1 MSKPPTRSGPPRR
14 PSKAG
19 GPARPPRDGAP
30 RRPRP
35 PSDSRA
41 DERAIDGPRAGERA
55 GERRAARPDRE
66 RPPRERTPRE
76 RPPRERTP
84 RERTADERPGK
95 PVGERR
101 PYPGRRPDGDERP
114 SRRADGRP
122 SRRTDERPARSDER
136 PARRAESS
144 VAPATHR
151 TGAPQR
157 IAKLLA
163 RAGVGSR
170 RDIERMIEEGR
181 IAVSGTV
188 LTSPALN
195 LTSLAAVTVDGNPV
209 AVTSATRL
217 YRFYKPTGCLTTAR
231 DPKGRAT
238 IYDLLPK
245 DLPRLV
251 TIGRLDMNTEGLLL
265 LTNDGELKRAMEL
278 PANALVRRYRVRVF
292 GNVNARSLEALAEGV
307 TIEGVRYGS
316 INADIEHKSGAY
328 AWLVIN
334 ITEGKNR
341 EVRKVMEHIGLQ
353 VARLIRV
360 GYGPFEL
367 EDLPVRGVEQVPDD
381 LVSRLRSRLPAK

>member
-1 MSKPPTRSGPPRR
+1 MTKPPRRSGPPRR

-19 GPARPPRDGAP
+19 GPARPPSDGKPQRP
-30 RRPRP
+30 RRP
-35 PSDSRA
+35 A
-41 DERAIDGPRAGERA
+41 DHDRVSDGPRAAERA
-55 GERRAARPDRE
+55 GERGTGRPV
-66 RPPRERTPRE
+66 RERTPM
-76 RPPRERTP
+76 ERTP
-84 RERTADERPGK
+84 MERSANERTGK
-95 PVGERR
+95 PGERGPR
-101 PYPGRRPDGDERP
+101 PGRRFEADDRP
-114 SRRADGRP
+114 SRRTDGRP
-122 SRRTDERPARSDER
+122 SRRTDERPTRRS
-136 PARRAESS
+136 ESS
-144 VAPATHR
+144 AAPAAHR
-151 TGAPQR
+151 PGAPQR

-170 RDIERMIEEGR
+170 RDIERMIAEGR
-181 IAVSGTV
+181 VSVAGTV

-195 LTSLAAVTVDGNPV
+195 LTSLAEVTLDGNPV
-209 AVTSATRL
+209 AAASATRL
-217 YRFYKPTGCLTTAR
+217 YFFHKPTGCLTTAR

-251 TIGRLDMNTEGLLL
+251 TIGRLDMNTEGLLM

-278 PANALVRRYRVRVF
+278 PANALIRRYRVRVF
-292 GNVNARSLEALAEGV
+292 GSVNARSLEALAEGV

-328 AWLVIN
+328 AWLVIT

-341 EVRKVMEHIGLQ
+341 EVRKVLEHLGLK

-367 EDLPVRGVEQVPDD
+367 GELPVRGVDQVPDD
-381 LVSRLRSRLPAK
+381 IVSRFRSRLPGK

>member
-1 MSKPPTRSGPPRR
+1 MGQR
-14 PSKAG
+14 PV
-19 GPARPPRDGAP
+19 R
-30 RRPRP
+30 
-35 PSDSRA
+35 RA
-41 DERAIDGPRAGERA
+41 D
-55 GERRAARPDRE
+55 
-66 RPPRERTPRE
+66 T
-76 RPPRERTP
+76 
-84 RERTADERPGK
+84 
-95 PVGERR
+95 
-101 PYPGRRPDGDERP
+101 DERP

-122 SRRTDERPARSDER
+122 SRRHDERPSRHPDER
-136 PARRAESS
+136 PTRRSEGPAT
-144 VAPATHR
+144 PATHR

-170 RDIERMIEEGR
+170 RDIERMIAEGR
-181 IAVSGTV
+181 VAVAGTV

-195 LTSLAAVTVDGNPV
+195 LTSLAEVTVDGNPV

-217 YRFYKPTGCLTTAR
+217 YRFHKPTGCLTTAR

-278 PANALVRRYRVRVF
+278 PANAFVRRYRVRVF
-292 GNVNARSLEALAEGV
+292 GAVNARQLEALAEGV

-328 AWLVIN
+328 SWLLIS

-341 EVRKVMEHIGLQ
+341 EVRKVLEHLGLQ
-353 VARLIRV
+353 VTRLIRV
-360 GYGPFEL
+360 SYGPFDL
-367 EDLPVRGVEQVPDD
+367 DDLPVRGVDQIPDD
-381 LVSRLRSRLPAK
+381 AVSRLRSRLPGK

>member
-1 MSKPPTRSGPPRR
+1 MPLAESGGLANCSLRVQVIRMTKPPRRSGPPRR

-19 GPARPPRDGAP
+19 GPARPPLDGKPQRP
-30 RRPRP
+30 RR
-35 PSDSRA
+35 SA
-41 DERAIDGPRAGERA
+41 DHDRVSDGPRTAERA
-55 GERRAARPDRE
+55 GERGTGRPV
-66 RPPRERTPRE
+66 
-76 RPPRERTP
+76 RERTP
-84 RERTADERPGK
+84 RERTPLERGNNERTGK
-95 PVGERR
+95 PGDRGPR
-101 PYPGRRPDGDERP
+101 PGRRFETDDRP

-122 SRRTDERPARSDER
+122 SRRTDERPTRRS
-136 PARRAESS
+136 ESA
-144 VAPATHR
+144 VAPAAHR
-151 TGAPQR
+151 PGAPQR

-170 RDIERMIEEGR
+170 RDIERMIAEGR
-181 IAVSGTV
+181 VSVAGTV

-195 LTSLAAVTVDGNPV
+195 LTSLAEVMVDGNPV
-209 AVTSATRL
+209 SAASATRL
-217 YRFYKPTGCLTTAR
+217 YCFHKPTGCLTTAR

-278 PANALVRRYRVRVF
+278 PANALIRRYRVRVF
-292 GNVNARSLEALAEGV
+292 GNVHPRALEALAEGV

-316 INADIEHKSGAY
+316 INADIEHKSGTY
-328 AWLVIN
+328 AWLGIS

-341 EVRKVMEHIGLQ
+341 EVRKVLEHLGLQ
-353 VARLIRV
+353 VTRLIRV

-367 EDLPVRGVEQVPDD
+367 GELPVRGVEQVPDD
-381 LVSRLRSRLPAK
+381 AVSRLRSRLPGK

>member
-1 MSKPPTRSGPPRR
+1 MGQR
-14 PSKAG
+14 
-19 GPARPPRDGAP
+19 PAR
-30 RRPRP
+30 
-35 PSDSRA
+35 RA
-41 DERAIDGPRAGERA
+41 D
-55 GERRAARPDRE
+55 
-66 RPPRERTPRE
+66 T
-76 RPPRERTP
+76 
-84 RERTADERPGK
+84 
-95 PVGERR
+95 
-101 PYPGRRPDGDERP
+101 DERP

-122 SRRTDERPARSDER
+122 ARRQDERPSRHPDER
-136 PARRAESS
+136 PTRRSEGPA
-144 VAPATHR
+144 APATHR

-170 RDIERMIEEGR
+170 RDIERMIAEGR
-181 IAVSGTV
+181 VAVAGTV

-195 LTSLAAVTVDGNPV
+195 LASLAEVTVDGNPV

-217 YRFYKPTGCLTTAR
+217 YRFHKPTGCLTTAR

-278 PANALVRRYRVRVF
+278 PANAFVRRYRVRVF
-292 GNVNARSLEALAEGV
+292 GLVNARQLEALAEGV

-316 INADIEHKSGAY
+316 INADIENKSGSY
-328 AWLVIN
+328 SWLLIS

-341 EVRKVMEHIGLQ
+341 EVRKVMEHLGLQ
-353 VARLIRV
+353 VTRLIRV
-360 GYGPFEL
+360 SYGPFDL
-367 EDLPVRGVEQVPDD
+367 EDLPVRGVDQIPDD
-381 LVSRLRSRLPAK
+381 VVSRLRSRLPGK

>member
-1 MSKPPTRSGPPRR
+1 MSKPPRRSGPPRR

-19 GPARPPRDGAP
+19 GPARAPLDGKS

-35 PSDSRA
+35 PLDRRDEQSEDQSRA
-41 DERAIDGPRAGERA
+41 GAKAGRSERARPRK
-55 GERRAARPDRE
+55 
-66 RPPRERTPRE
+66 
-76 RPPRERTP
+76 
-84 RERTADERPGK
+84 DERP
-95 PVGERR
+95 RR
-101 PYPGRRPDGDERP
+101 
-114 SRRADGRP
+114 
-122 SRRTDERPARSDER
+122 DER
-136 PARRAESS
+136 PARRSDGRREGRADQS
-144 VAPATHR
+144 PAAQPHKP
-151 TGAPQR
+151 GAPQR

-170 RDIERMIEEGR
+170 RDIERMIAEGR
-181 IAVSGTV
+181 VSVDGAL

-195 LTSLAAVTVDGNPV
+195 LASLAGVTVDGNPV
-209 AVTSATRL
+209 AAASATRL
-217 YRFYKPTGCLTTAR
+217 YRFHKPTGCLTTAR

-292 GNVNARSLEALAEGV
+292 GSVNARALEALAEGV

-316 INADIEHKSGAY
+316 INADIEHRSGAY
-328 AWLVIN
+328 AWLVIT

-341 EVRKVMEHIGLQ
+341 EVRKVLEHLGLK

-367 EDLPVRGVEQVPDD
+367 EDLPVRGVEQIPDD
-381 LVSRLRSRLPAK
+381 AVSRLRSRLPGK